1 MTFSFEPEDIALVV
15 GLVATV
21 IFGITSL
28 SFVWQR
34 QKMLENEEKR
44 D

>member
-28 SFVWQR
+28 SFVWQG
-34 QKMLENEEKR
+34 KKTPDNEEKR

>member
-21 IFGITSL
+21 IFGVTSL
-28 SFVWQR
+28 SFIWQR
-34 QKMLENEEKR
+34 KKSPDKEEKR